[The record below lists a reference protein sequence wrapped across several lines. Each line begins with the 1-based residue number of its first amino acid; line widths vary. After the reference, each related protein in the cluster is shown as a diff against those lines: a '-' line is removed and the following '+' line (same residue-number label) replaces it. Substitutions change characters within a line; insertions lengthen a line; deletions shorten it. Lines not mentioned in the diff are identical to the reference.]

1 MAYQEFAYFYDEFNG
16 AADYDALFAYVTGE
30 LKAHGIQDGIV
41 ADFGCGT
48 GELTLMLAQAGYDMI
63 GIDVSEEMLSVLRDK
78 ADALGLPLTNPMLLC
93 QDLLQLDLYGTIRA
107 AVSTFDTYNHIGPLE
122 NFEKAIAKAAFFM
135 EKDGVFVF
143 DLNTPY
149 KHEKVLSGQTFDFDE
164 DDAACRWSNRYDPQ
178 TGRVDLSIDIH
189 YKDTGEDFHES
200 FSEYSY
206 PLDTVKALLTR
217 YGFDPVKI
225 ADGESFGPVRP
236 DSQRWIITAV
246 KQYTQEADG
255 TPADPPPPC
264 FGRSLI
270 LCVKQKMKT
279 AATCCAAFRKTAASC
294 SMALIPPP
302 LCAEWSSCTKPAPLP
317 PQPWAA
323 C

>member
-135 EKDGVFVF
+135 EKDGVFIF

-149 KHEKVLSGQTFDFDE
+149 KHQKILAGETFDIEAE
-164 DDAACRWSNRYDPQ
+164 DAECHWTNHFDAA
-178 TGRVDLSIDIH
+178 TGRVDITIDIDYH
-189 YKDTGEDFHES
+189 ETGEHFHEQ
-200 FSEYSY
+200 FYEYTY
-206 PLDTVKALLTR
+206 DRDPIRAALEKH
-217 YGFDPVKI
+217 GFVLEKVC
-225 ADGESFGPVRP
+225 DGESFGPLTEESERYFFC
-236 DSQRWIITAV
+236 AV
-246 KQYTQEADG
+246 KQYTQLEEKEN
-255 TPADPPPPC
+255 
-264 FGRSLI
+264 
-270 LCVKQKMKT
+270 V
-279 AATCCAAFRKTAASC
+279 
-294 SMALIPPP
+294 
-302 LCAEWSSCTKPAPLP
+302 
-317 PQPWAA
+317 
-323 C
+323 

>member
-178 TGRVDLSIDIH
+178 TCHPHKEYPQTAFQTTSSSWQAFSSSPSPAASF
-189 YKDTGEDFHES
+189 FHQVGDVFTRFFREFNS
-200 FSEYSY
+200 TDSAYRRISGTSW
-206 PLDTVKALLTR
+206 TVYAASGAVANRASASASK
-217 YGFDPVKI
+217 PK
-225 ADGESFGPVRP
+225 
-236 DSQRWIITAV
+236 RWIQT
-246 KQYTQEADG
+246 
-255 TPADPPPPC
+255 
-264 FGRSLI
+264 
-270 LCVKQKMKT
+270 
-279 AATCCAAFRKTAASC
+279 
-294 SMALIPPP
+294 
-302 LCAEWSSCTKPAPLP
+302 
-317 PQPWAA
+317 
-323 C
+323 

>member
-1 MAYQEFAYFYDEFNG
+1 MAASRCFDQRRKGDWGRRTAPVSGCLSGTGGLNHGVSGICLFYDEFNG

-135 EKDGVFVF
+135 EKTAF
-143 DLNTPY
+143 L
-149 KHEKVLSGQTFDFDE
+149 
-164 DDAACRWSNRYDPQ
+164 C
-178 TGRVDLSIDIH
+178 
-189 YKDTGEDFHES
+189 
-200 FSEYSY
+200 
-206 PLDTVKALLTR
+206 LT
-217 YGFDPVKI
+217 
-225 ADGESFGPVRP
+225 
-236 DSQRWIITAV
+236 
-246 KQYTQEADG
+246 
-255 TPADPPPPC
+255 
-264 FGRSLI
+264 
-270 LCVKQKMKT
+270 
-279 AATCCAAFRKTAASC
+279 
-294 SMALIPPP
+294 
-302 LCAEWSSCTKPAPLP
+302 
-317 PQPWAA
+317 
-323 C
+323 

>member
-164 DDAACRWSNRYDPQ
+164 DDA
-178 TGRVDLSIDIH
+178 
-189 YKDTGEDFHES
+189 GEDFHES

-255 TPADPPPPC
+255 TPA
-264 FGRSLI
+264 
-270 LCVKQKMKT
+270 
-279 AATCCAAFRKTAASC
+279 
-294 SMALIPPP
+294 
-302 LCAEWSSCTKPAPLP
+302 
-317 PQPWAA
+317 
-323 C
+323 